1 MVRVVRT
8 DARKGVAVSE
18 WKKEWLAYLSLVT
31 LSVGFGVLLGVTFG
45 VNHAEHNIAKK
56 YYARCRENL
65 GLFEP
70 MTTLQKGESACAH
83 LITEELGIENHWK
96 DELR

>member
-1 MVRVVRT
+1 MS
-8 DARKGVAVSE
+8 DL
-18 WKKEWLAYLSLVT
+18 KKEWVAYLSLVA
-31 LSVGFGVLLGVTFG
+31 LSVLFGVLVGARFG
-45 VNHAEHNIAKK
+45 INRAEHNIAKK

-83 LITEELGIENHWK
+83 LITEDLGIENRWPE
-96 DELR
+96 ELP

>member
-1 MVRVVRT
+1 M
-8 DARKGVAVSE
+8 SE
-18 WKKEWLAYLSLVT
+18 LKKEWLAYLSLVT
-31 LSVGFGVLLGVTFG
+31 LSVLFGVFLGVLFG
-45 VNHAEHNIAKK
+45 SAHAEHSIAKK

-83 LITEELGIENHWK
+83 LITEDLGIENRWK
-96 DELR
+96 DELP

>member
-1 MVRVVRT
+1 M
-8 DARKGVAVSE
+8 SE
-18 WKKEWLAYLSLVT
+18 LKKEWLAYLSLVS
-31 LSVGFGVLLGVTFG
+31 LSVLFGVLLGAVFG
-45 VNHAEHNIAKK
+45 SNHAEHNIAKK

-83 LITEELGIENHWK
+83 LITEELGIENRWPG
-96 DELR
+96 ELP